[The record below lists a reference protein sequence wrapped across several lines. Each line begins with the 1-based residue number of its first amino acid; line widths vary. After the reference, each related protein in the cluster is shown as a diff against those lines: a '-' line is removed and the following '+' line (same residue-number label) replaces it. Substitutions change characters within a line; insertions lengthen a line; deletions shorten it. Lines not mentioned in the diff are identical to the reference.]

1 MTDTHED
8 RCNRCGQPC
17 VIGHHVCDP
26 YRLLP
31 PLRLQPPQ
39 REEGEEA
46 MSDTHETAGVAAA
59 CRQRA
64 NRAETEVAALRAE
77 NERLLAIALAA
88 EEVGNCGLGGMRVTP
103 RQASA
108 FDALAAARA
117 RGGGEAMTDTSEAQR
132 TRIEAQITAL
142 KTENARYREALEEI
156 AEAPGCESWLIAR
169 AALRGKP

>member
-1 MTDTHED
+1 MSTDGSGELTKPRDLTDWLYAYPDGRNVEIEELRSTLRD
-8 RCNRCGQPC
+8 AFAYIR
-17 VIGHHVCDP
+17 
-26 YRLLP
+26 RLIDD
-31 PLRLQPPQ
+31 
-39 REEGEEA
+39 E
-46 MSDTHETAGVAAA
+46 
-59 CRQRA
+59 RA
-64 NRAETEVAALRAE
+64 VKAEVAALRAE